1 MRLEIPVTPDPDE
14 ARDWLRD
21 ELGTPD
27 ATPPETPGWLR
38 DFLNWLA
45 SLFDGAGSG
54 SSSPVG
60 QTVAIVVLVVLIV
73 GVLVAAFV
81 VFGVPRLRRRS
92 TVTGDLFGE
101 DDARSAA
108 ELRVVAEDAAR
119 AGDYTTA
126 VVEAFRSLAR
136 DLAERGVVV
145 AFPGTTARGFATR
158 AADVLPDLAD
168 RLAAGAADFDALRY
182 LGRVGTLDQ
191 WERMAALDA
200 DVRRAAPALRSRAA
214 RALDAGVDA

>member
-1 MRLEIPVTPDPDE
+1 MRFEIPVTPDPDD
-14 ARDWLRD
+14 ARDLLREELGNPEGAPPTVPQWILDFLDWLR
-21 ELGTPD
+21 
-27 ATPPETPGWLR
+27 
-38 DFLNWLA
+38 

-54 SSSPVG
+54 ASTPVG
-60 QTVAIVVLVVLIV
+60 QTVALVVLVVLIV
-73 GVLVAAFV
+73 GLLVVAFV

-108 ELRVVAEDAAR
+108 ELRGVAEEAAR

-145 AFPGTTARGFATR
+145 AFPGTTARGFAVR
-158 AADVLPDLAD
+158 AAEVLPDLTD
-168 RLAAGAADFDALRY
+168 RLAAGATDFDSLRY
-182 LGRVGTLDQ
+182 LGGVGTLEQ
-191 WERMAALDA
+191 WERMSALDA
-200 DVRRAAPALRSRAA
+200 DVRAAAPALRSRAA
-214 RALDAGVDA
+214 RALARDGES